1 MCDVVADTA
10 PQRSRR
16 ACWTFSYAVQP
27 SWHMFSSHFKHKPAA
42 TKSKLVSYYERTAP
56 QICDK
61 QATNP
66 DTSMFLWKVWV
77 LRQAVR
83 PSRCSISSD
92 FEQTWKNGVWCVC
105 RCSVACMFRLLLV
118 WLLCLDA
125 PQAFEKVGTPMFAHN
140 FEFLYGVLGT
150 PTPSSGMHAPRLP
163 ATSQPRQPQWPPIQP
178 PMRLMRMLSM
188 LRLLITF
195 ARPRT
200 PSQESRTS
208 AAARLAIPQ
217 NI

>member
-1 MCDVVADTA
+1 
-10 PQRSRR
+10 
-16 ACWTFSYAVQP
+16 
-27 SWHMFSSHFKHKPAA
+27 MFSSHFKHKPAA

-125 PQAFEKVGTPMFAHN
+125 PQAFEEVGTPMFAHN
-140 FEFLYGVLGT
+140 FESSCTVSSAPDAFQRHPRTASSCDIPAT
-150 PTPSSGMHAPRLP
+150 PTTVATAPAP
-163 ATSQPRQPQWPPIQP
+163 NAPHEDVINATSADHVREATNALTRIKNLGRRPTRDPAEHLKESKRARFCP
-178 PMRLMRMLSM
+178 LSG
-188 LRLLITF
+188 ITLK
-195 ARPRT
+195 RV
-200 PSQESRTS
+200 
-208 AAARLAIPQ
+208 
-217 NI
+217 